1 MPEAMPRRG
10 FVPTGYSNLGRTLAR
25 GDDNMTI
32 VDTRWS
38 DLPVPDS
45 VDVLDGVPKE
55 RRHDPDSYALESE
68 LLWDIEF

>member
-1 MPEAMPRRG
+1 
-10 FVPTGYSNLGRTLAR
+10 
-25 GDDNMTI
+25 MTI